1 MLEVLVTTY
10 WSPMVALSFVVSV
23 IGALIALSAG
33 PHMVHS
39 NGQLS
44 LPNTIAAGTALGGIG
59 VWSMHFIGMMA
70 LRLPV
75 GYGYS
80 IAETLISLAAAVLAT
95 TVALIYVARNPR
107 NPLRLVV
114 AGLSLG
120 LGVCFMHYLGMYGMR
135 FNGYLAWS
143 IPIVGVSVAIAFV
156 AATAALWLA
165 FNVRGFAGTLAA
177 SIVMAAA
184 VCAMHYTGMSAA
196 DFICTTDNKTAVPSG
211 AGIISSWELPPLV
224 LMAIAGMALLLALD
238 QFMQYLFQKGK
249 GKRKSAALAVAPAKE
264 QRA

>member
-1 MLEVLVTTY
+1 MEILVTTY
-10 WSPMVALSFVVSV
+10 SPTMVALSFVVSV
-23 IGALIALSAG
+23 VGALIALSAA
-33 PHMVHS
+33 PHMLRS
-39 NGQLS
+39 SGRLS

-80 IAETLISLAAAVLAT
+80 IAETLISLIAAVIAST
-95 TVALIYVARNPR
+95 IALVYVARNPR
-107 NPLRLVV
+107 NPLRLVA
-114 AGLSLG
+114 AGFSLG

-143 IPIVGVSVAIAFV
+143 LPLVAASVAIAFI

-165 FNVRGFAGTLAA
+165 FNVRGFAGTLIA

-184 VCAMHYTGMSAA
+184 VCAMHYTGMSAG
-196 DFICTTDNKTAVPSG
+196 DFVCTTENKSAVPSG

-224 LMAIAGMALLLALD
+224 LIAIAWMALLLALD
-238 QFMQYLFQKGK
+238 QFMQYVFHKD
-249 GKRKSAALAVAPAKE
+249 KRKAARPMDVPVEE